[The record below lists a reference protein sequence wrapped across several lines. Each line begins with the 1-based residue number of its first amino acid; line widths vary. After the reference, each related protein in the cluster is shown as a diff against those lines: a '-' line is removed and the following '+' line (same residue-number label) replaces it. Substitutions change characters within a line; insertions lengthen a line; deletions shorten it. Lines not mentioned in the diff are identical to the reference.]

1 MLGKYQA
8 DNSSGGRF
16 DLSITNTGVTD
27 YLLRGATT
35 NSRVSS
41 TGSYNDDKWHHSVAV
56 RNGQSLTVYID
67 GQFIGSNSGLAVNSN
82 LTGTNPFLIGDRFP
96 SGNPFNGFLDEVVIW
111 KRALNA
117 TEVKDLY
124 VQTKQGRSNPVS
136 FTVETN
142 TTNALPILTYYSDS
156 NKWYTPYTLG
166 VGASLTTAFQ
176 NIVTNTCTWLGNQNW
191 LIKFSDFC
199 NITSVNDMRGYE
211 VNITRNFGTGYTNV
225 TSTGRIY
232 NYSKLWVQNSSDSL
246 VYVSNNGPGIG

>member
-117 TEVKDLY
+117 TEAKDLY

-136 FTVETN
+136 FTVETT

-176 NIVTNTCTWLGNQNW
+176 LLANWLTTGIYDCTTNSTITGTNTLSSPNGRLWFNGSGQTTVNGN
-191 LIKFSDFC
+191 I
-199 NITSVNDMRGYE
+199 
-211 VNITRNFGTGYTNV
+211 TNV
-225 TSTGRIY
+225 TGWGYQTGCIVA
-232 NYSKLWVQNSSDSL
+232 K
-246 VYVSNNGPGIG
+246 IGGWIGK